1 MAAAGPEAW
10 LRREKG
16 VGVAK
21 KALVGSSGW
30 SSAYT
35 YFMED
40 GTSFFVKESQGR
52 GPAMFAGEAAGLRA
66 MGAAGTSLK
75 VPEVFE
81 VGELDRG
88 PPGSGGGSFIVMEH
102 LEMSGRTDQAALGRA
117 LAEMHLAEPTAPE
130 AKAGQF
136 GFPVSACCRRA
147 KRSGGLTQKKVNNT
161 IGGTPQPNPW
171 TDNWVE
177 FFRDHRLGH
186 QLKLAGD
193 ERLSRMAAPV
203 LESLDKFF
211 AGVDVKPS
219 ILHGDLWS
227 GNIAAAGGR
236 PTIFD
241 PASYYGHHEAEF
253 GMQWCAV
260 STCCRRAKRS
270 GGLTKK
276 KGFGGNFWD
285 AYHALIPKAPGFEV
299 RAPTGHKSTT
309 LPDISELR
317 A

>member
-10 LRREKG
+10 LRRETG
-16 VGVAK
+16 QGVAK

-35 YFMED
+35 YHLED
-40 GTSFFVKESQGR
+40 GRLYFVKESQGR

-117 LAEMHLAEPTAPE
+117 LAEMHLAEPAAPE

-136 GFPVSACCRRA
+136 GFPCD
-147 KRSGGLTQKKVNNT
+147 NT

-171 TDNWVE
+171 TDSWVE

-193 ERLSRMAAPV
+193 ARLSRMAAPV
-203 LESLDKFF
+203 LENLEKFF
-211 AGVDVKPS
+211 AGLDVKPS

-260 STCCRRAKRS
+260 STCCRRAERS
-270 GGLTKK
+270 GGLT
-276 KGFGGNFWD
+276 
-285 AYHALIPKAPGFEV
+285 
-299 RAPTGHKSTT
+299 
-309 LPDISELR
+309 
-317 A
+317 

>member
-1 MAAAGPEAW
+1 MPARPTPAPLGRGPNVSRATAAGPEAW
-10 LRREKG
+10 LRRETGKA
-16 VGVAK
+16 VAK

-136 GFPVSACCRRA
+136 GFPVSTCSRRA
-147 KRSGGLTQKKVNNT
+147 
-161 IGGTPQPNPW
+161 
-171 TDNWVE
+171 E
-177 FFRDHRLGH
+177 
-186 QLKLAGD
+186 
-193 ERLSRMAAPV
+193 
-203 LESLDKFF
+203 
-211 AGVDVKPS
+211 
-219 ILHGDLWS
+219 
-227 GNIAAAGGR
+227 
-236 PTIFD
+236 
-241 PASYYGHHEAEF
+241 
-253 GMQWCAV
+253 
-260 STCCRRAKRS
+260 RS

-276 KGFGGNFWD
+276 
-285 AYHALIPKAPGFEV
+285 
-299 RAPTGHKSTT
+299 RSTT
-309 LPDISELR
+309 PSAGPRSRTRGRTIGWSSSGTTGSATSSNSR
-317 A
+317 ATSG

>member
-10 LRREKG
+10 LRRETG
-16 VGVAK
+16 QGVAK

-40 GTSFFVKESQGR
+40 GTTRYFVKESQGR

-136 GFPVSACCRRA
+136 GFPVSTCCRRA
-147 KRSGGLTQKKVNNT
+147 ERSGGLTKKKVNNT

-253 GMQWCAV
+253 GMQWCA
-260 STCCRRAKRS
+260 
-270 GGLTKK
+270 
-276 KGFGGNFWD
+276 GFGGDFWD
-285 AYHALIPKAPGFEV
+285 AYHALIPKV
-299 RAPTGHKSTT
+299 STCSAA
-309 LPDISELR
+309 LGGAED
-317 A
+317 